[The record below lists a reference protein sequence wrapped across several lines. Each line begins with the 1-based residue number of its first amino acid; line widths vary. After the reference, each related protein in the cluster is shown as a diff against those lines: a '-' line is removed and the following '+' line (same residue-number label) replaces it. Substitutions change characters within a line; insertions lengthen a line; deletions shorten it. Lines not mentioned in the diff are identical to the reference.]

1 MEISNII
8 NRVLLRY
15 PLFGNVIANLE
26 IKYTTQNVPAPA
38 FTDGRAIYYKD
49 SFFEDFD
56 DEEQEFIVSH
66 EIFHIVL
73 NHIFRNVGKDQDL
86 LNYVEDAIINQLLVN
101 DGLKMP
107 EGSVNV
113 SDALEYSVEELY
125 MKYLSQIKKIKE
137 WMGANTYHMDLSEI
151 SLEELYNKDLQE
163 LMSDNLKLR
172 GEMLQDY
179 KTELQMRAE
188 QAQQRSL
195 GCGNSALGIEFPAV
209 AVGTANPLL
218 SWQDLLESNI
228 KQPDDDCVSFYE
240 VEMDG
245 IIRKETKEEEQQF
258 ESEIVID
265 SSGSM
270 DMTKIKA
277 VLRECKNILSTS
289 RIKVG
294 FCDTEF
300 YGWNDIRTSAD
311 IDNLHIIGRGGT
323 SFYIMAQSFSN
334 EVDNRIVITDGY
346 GTFPTDRPDIL
357 WVVIN
362 YQLPEH
368 LDPNSTNRWG
378 FPKADISKINF
389 IFIDEKEIYVPSK
402 EKNLILTRQPSKHY

>member
-151 SLEELYNKDLQE
+151 SLEELYSKDLQE

-172 GEMLQDY
+172 GEMLQNY
-179 KTELQMRAE
+179 KTELEMRAE

-195 GCGNSALGIEFPAV
+195 GCGKSALGIEFPAV
-209 AVGTANPLL
+209 AVGTAKPLL

-300 YGWNDIRTSAD
+300 YGWNDIKTSSD

-323 SFYIMAQSFSN
+323 SFYRMAQSFSN

-357 WVVIN
+357 WVIIS
-362 YQLPEH
+362 YQLPDH

-378 FPKADISKINF
+378 LPKADINKINF

-402 EKNLILTRQPSKHY
+402 GKNLVLTKQPSKHY

>member
-26 IKYTTQNVPAPA
+26 VKYTNQDVPASA
-38 FTDGRAIYYKD
+38 FTDGRTIYYKD
-49 SFFEDFD
+49 EFFEDFD
-56 DEEQEFIVSH
+56 DEEREFIVSH
-66 EIFHIVL
+66 EILHIVL
-73 NHIFRNVGKDQDL
+73 SHIFRNIGKDQDL
-86 LNYVEDAIINQLLVN
+86 LNYVEDAIINQLLVR

-107 EGSVNV
+107 DGLVDV
-113 SDALEYSVEELY
+113 PDALEYSVDELY
-125 MKYLSQIKKIKE
+125 MKFLPEIKKIKE
-137 WMGANTYHMDLSEI
+137 LMGTNTYHMDLSQI

-163 LMSDNLKLR
+163 LMADNFKLR
-172 GEMLQDY
+172 GEMLQNY
-179 KTELQMRAE
+179 KTELEMRAQ
-188 QAQQRSL
+188 QAKVNSL
-195 GCGNSALGIEFPAV
+195 GCGKQALGIEFPAV
-209 AVGTANPLL
+209 AIGTAKPLL
-218 SWQDLLESNI
+218 TWQDLLESNL
-228 KQPDDDCVSFYE
+228 KQPDDESTSFYE

-300 YGWNDIRTSAD
+300 YGWNDIKTSDD
-311 IDNLHIIGRGGT
+311 IDKLHIIGRGGT
-323 SFYIMAQSFSN
+323 SFYRMAHSFTN
-334 EVDNRIVITDGY
+334 EADNKIVITDGY
-346 GTFPTDRPDIL
+346 DTFPTDCPDVL

-362 YQLPEH
+362 FELPAH
-368 LDPNSTNRWG
+368 LNPNATSRWSWL
-378 FPKADISKINF
+378 PKVDLSKINF
-389 IFIDEKEIYVPSK
+389 IFIDEEEIYVPDKGKSLLLK
-402 EKNLILTRQPSKHY
+402 K